1 MSAPATIDIPAPPV
15 ESVDTRRRRRATG
28 AFLLVLALVLLA
40 LGIAATDGRA
50 RIALTSTFSDPPV
63 SLPGSAIVVTCGLV
77 AVAVAALQ
85 LRGRLAGVVHS
96 LLMILFAFAMVVGFI
111 VWSASGRELP
121 FQLINQLQ
129 QTITLAVPLV
139 FGALSGSVG
148 ERAGV
153 INVAIEG
160 HFLAAAFSS
169 ALVASITGSL
179 VAGVVAAVVA
189 GVAMAMLLGVFALKY
204 RVNQVVLG
212 VVLNVLASGIT
223 GFLYD
228 QLMQSAQDKY
238 NTGNVMAA
246 LEIPVLGRLPFLGPV
261 LFNQS
266 PLTYLCYVAVPAVF
280 IALYKTQWGLRVRAV
295 GEHPGAADTVGIRVD
310 ATRYGALVVAGTLA
324 GLGGAFFTIGFNGGF
339 GKDMTAGYGFIAL
352 AAVIMGRWH
361 PLTAAGMALFFGF
374 VNQLQQQVA
383 LLETPIP
390 QQVLQMLPY
399 LATIVAVAGLVGRVR
414 APAADGQPY
423 VKA

>member
-1 MSAPATIDIPAPPV
+1 MSVTTTLTAAPLA
-15 ESVDTRRRRRATG
+15 ESADTRRRRRTTG
-28 AFLLVLALVLLA
+28 VFLLVLALGLLA
-40 LGIAATDGRA
+40 LGVFATDGRA
-50 RIALTSTFSDPPV
+50 KIALTSTFTDPPV
-63 SLPGSAIVVTCGLV
+63 SLPGSAIVIICGLV
-77 AVAVAALQ
+77 AVAVATVQ
-85 LRGRLAGVVHS
+85 LRGRLVGYVHA
-96 LLMILFAFAMVVGFI
+96 LLMVLFALAMVVGFI

-121 FQLINQLQ
+121 FQLINQMQ

-160 HFLAAAFSS
+160 HFLAAAFTA

-179 VAGVVAAVVA
+179 AAGVVAAVVA

-204 RVNQVVLG
+204 QVNQVVLG
-212 VVLNVLASGIT
+212 VVLNVLASGVT

-238 NTGNVMAA
+238 NTGNAMAA
-246 LEIPVLGRLPFLGPV
+246 YEVPGLSQLPFLGPV
-261 LFNQS
+261 LFNQT

-280 IALYKTQWGLRVRAV
+280 VLLYKTRWGLRVRAV

-324 GLGGAFFTIGFNGGF
+324 GLGGAFFTVGFNGGF
-339 GKDMTAGYGFIAL
+339 AKDMTAGYGFIAL

-390 QQVLQMLPY
+390 PQVLQMLPY

>member
-1 MSAPATIDIPAPPV
+1 MTASLLTAATSPAM
-15 ESVDTRRRRRATG
+15 ESVEARTRRRTTG
-28 AFLLVLALVLLA
+28 VFLLVLALALLA
-40 LGIAATDGRA
+40 LGVVGTHGRA
-50 RIALTSTFSDPPV
+50 KIALTSTFTDEPA
-63 SLPGSAIVVTCGLV
+63 SLPGSAVVVACGLV
-77 AVAVAALQ
+77 AVAVAVLQ
-85 LRGRLAGVVHS
+85 LVGRLAGAVRV
-96 LLMILFAFAMVVGFI
+96 LAMTLFALAIVVGFI

-129 QTITLAVPLV
+129 QTVTLAVPLV

-160 HFLAAAFSS
+160 HFLAAAFSA

-179 VAGVVAAVVA
+179 VAGLVAAVVA

-238 NTGNVMAA
+238 NVGNVMAPFDVPGLSA
-246 LEIPVLGRLPFLGPV
+246 LPFVGPV
-261 LFNQS
+261 LFTQS
-266 PLTYLCYVAVPAVF
+266 PLTYLCYLAVPVVF
-280 IALYKTQWGLRVRAV
+280 VALYKSRWGLRVRAV

-361 PLTAAGMALFFGF
+361 PLSAAGMALFFGF

>member
-1 MSAPATIDIPAPPV
+1 VSATAIAGPAV
-15 ESVDTRRRRRATG
+15 ESVDSRRRRRTTG
-28 AFLLVLALVLLA
+28 VFLLVLALALLA
-40 LGIAATDGRA
+40 LGVAATNGRA
-50 RIALTSTFSDPPV
+50 KIALTSNFSDQPA
-63 SLPGSAIVVTCGLV
+63 SLPGSAVVVTCGLV
-77 AVAVAALQ
+77 AVAVAVLQ
-85 LRGRLAGVVHS
+85 VLGRLARAVRV
-96 LLMILFAFAMVVGFI
+96 LLMIVFALAILVGFI
-111 VWSASGRELP
+111 VWSASGRDLP
-121 FQLINQLQ
+121 FQLVNQLQ

-179 VAGVVAAVVA
+179 VAGLVAAVVA
-189 GVAMAMLLGVFALKY
+189 GVAMALLLGVFALRY

-212 VVLNVLASGIT
+212 VVLNVLASGVT

-238 NTGNVMAA
+238 NAGNAMPPYEVP
-246 LEIPVLGRLPFLGPV
+246 LLGRLPFLGPV

-266 PLTYLCYVAVPAVF
+266 PLTYLCYAAVPAVF
-280 IALYKTQWGLRVRAV
+280 VALYKTRWGLRVRAV
-295 GEHPGAADTVGIRVD
+295 GEHPGAADTVGVRVD
-310 ATRYGALVVAGTLA
+310 ATRYGALVVAGALA

-361 PLTAAGMALFFGF
+361 PLSAAGMALFFGF

-423 VKA
+423 AKA